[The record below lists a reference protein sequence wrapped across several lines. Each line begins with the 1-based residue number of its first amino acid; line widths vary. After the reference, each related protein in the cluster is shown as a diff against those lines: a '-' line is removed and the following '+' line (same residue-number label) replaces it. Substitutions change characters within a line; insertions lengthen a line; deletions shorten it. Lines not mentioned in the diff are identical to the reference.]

1 MYFYAVDRDHL
12 NSKAKNRI
20 TRKKNS
26 QIKEASKIYPFK
38 KKKKSESLCFRIVS
52 STLYFKNYFN
62 LMIVRVKG

>member
-1 MYFYAVDRDHL
+1 MPLTVIIL
-12 NSKAKNRI
+12 TQKLKI
-20 TRKKNS
+20 ELPEKNS